1 LICPRQILVL
11 IEIRYTER
19 DSGLLSTA
27 AVLLLLAMPLAT
39 LGQTQQQKK
48 PVQQQA
54 GRDDLGLKCAQIL
67 AMTSADYIAKVTS
80 IDDSNIDG
88 QLRGIKNY
96 GRCYDQRTDRL
107 AATVAKS
114 VKAPGAS
121 ARADFRDFQSAVRDF
136 TTKALA
142 AAPAGTPVAP
152 VKTAYAE
159 LYQKQF
165 RYEFYEQFG
174 PKTTPVTAVAATA
187 PTAAGATSA
196 AKDAPAAPTTNPSK
210 IMRNDTDQMTQA
222 KNRFGELL
230 GGLPD
235 DKLHELHAA
244 FGQVIG
250 VHELTDEMR
259 LSVYRYAIFLLEPSN
274 GKSSYPPPF

>member
-1 LICPRQILVL
+1 M
-11 IEIRYTER
+11 
-19 DSGLLSTA
+19 
-27 AVLLLLAMPLAT
+27 LLLLAVPVAALAKM
-39 LGQTQQQKK
+39 QQKK
-48 PVQQQA
+48 KPAQPQT
-54 GRDDLGLKCAQIL
+54 GHDELGMTCAQIL
-67 AMTSADYIAKVTS
+67 AMASADYIAKVTA
-80 IDDSNIDG
+80 IDDSNVDG
-88 QLRGIKNY
+88 QLRGIRNY
-96 GRCYDQRTDRL
+96 GGCYDQRTDRL

-114 VKAPGAS
+114 AKAPGTG
-121 ARADFRDFQSAVRDF
+121 ARADFRDFQSAVKDF
-136 TTKALA
+136 TMKALA
-142 AAPAGTPVAP
+142 AVPAGAQVAP

-165 RYEFYEQFG
+165 RYEFYQQYG
-174 PKTTPVTAVAATA
+174 PKTPAVVAKSEPA
-187 PTAAGATSA
+187 AAGATTAPKDSA
-196 AKDAPAAPTTNPSK
+196 AAPPTNPSK

-235 DKLHELHAA
+235 DTLHELHAA